1 MIFALLHTVLFWF
14 AAMAVDISY
23 IRTVHGQMQRAV
35 DAAAHG
41 ALVTY
46 RHGGDGSESIAMG
59 IEAGNQNLVMGKPLN
74 VANTDFTT
82 GYYDFTTGTYTPAGN
97 FNAVHVNHSAPLGL
111 LFGPLIGRS
120 TATEILNVTAALRPR
135 EVVIVVD
142 VSPGNT
148 SPTAAAPW
156 LRLLDGMAGYN
167 FPEDRVGMV
176 LYQDSFFPNSMGF
189 TPFSYLSSDYANV
202 RSQWQSDIGLCG
214 TGSMPACGGS
224 NPADGLQSAVDMLA
238 GGDSRY
244 AQSIVIVSNGD
255 VKCEPYSAPCAAARK
270 NAAQQV
276 ADVADAAGISI
287 YPITVQGDATGFAF
301 MESLRRGSNMKI
313 PSLDAA
319 NTAEFEDVM
328 SFLAN
333 NVPIAIVE

>member
-41 ALVTY
+41 AMVTY
-46 RHGGDGSESIAMG
+46 RHGGNGSESIGMG
-59 IEAGNQNLVMGKPLN
+59 IAAGNQNLVMGQPLN
-74 VANTDFTT
+74 VVNTDFTI
-82 GYYDFTTGTYTPAGN
+82 GYYDFTTATYTPSGG
-97 FNAVHVNHSAPLGL
+97 FNAVHVGHTAPLGL

-120 TATEILNVTAALRPR
+120 TATEILNVTVALRPR
-135 EVVIVVD
+135 EVVFVVD
-142 VSPGNT
+142 ISSGNT
-148 SPTAAAPW
+148 APTAAAPW
-156 LRLLDGMAGYN
+156 LRMLDGMAGYN

-189 TPFSYLSSDYANV
+189 TPFSYLSSDYSTI
-202 RSQWQSDIGLCG
+202 RGQWQSDLGVCG

-224 NPADGLQSAVDMLA
+224 NPSDGLQSALDMLN
-238 GGDSRY
+238 GGDTRF
-244 AQSIVIVSNGD
+244 AQSIVIISNGD
-255 VKCEPYSAPCAAARK
+255 VKCVPYSAPCAAARK

-276 ADVADAAGISI
+276 ADVADSVGISI
-287 YPITVQGDATGFAF
+287 YPITVQGDASGFAF
-301 MESLRRGSNMKI
+301 MESLRRGSNLKI

-319 NTAEFEDVM
+319 NTSEFEDIM
-328 SFLAN
+328 NFLAN

>member
-46 RHGGDGSESIAMG
+46 RHGGNGSESIAMG
-59 IEAGNQNLVMGKPLN
+59 IAAGNQNLVMGKPLN
-74 VANTDFTT
+74 VANTDFTI
-82 GYYDFTTGTYTPAGN
+82 GYYDFASASYTPAGN
-97 FNAVHVNHSAPLGL
+97 FNAVHVSHSAPLGL

-120 TATEILNVTAALRPR
+120 TATEILNVTVAMRPR
-135 EVVIVVD
+135 EIVFVVD
-142 VSPGNT
+142 VSSGNT
-148 SPTAAAPW
+148 APTAAAPW
-156 LRLLDGMAGYN
+156 LRAIDGIAGYN

-189 TPFSYLSSDYANV
+189 TPFSYVTSDYANI
-202 RSQWQSDIGLCG
+202 RSQWQSDLQVCG

-224 NPADGLQSAVDMLA
+224 NPADGLQSAMDMLA
-238 GGDSRY
+238 GGDPRY
-244 AQSIVIVSNGD
+244 AQSIVIISNGD
-255 VKCEPYSAPCAAARK
+255 VKCVPYSAPCAAARK

-276 ADVADAAGISI
+276 ADVADSSGISI

-301 MESLRRGSNMKI
+301 MESLRRGSDLKI
-313 PSLDAA
+313 PSLDAS
-319 NTAEFEDVM
+319 NVSELEDIM
-328 SFLAN
+328 NFLAN